1 MTSTSTRYATT
12 SGRYEPEG
20 IYLSA
25 PLKGACVIVQGWG
38 AHPEQHARYSYNGV
52 RLKGHPGVDFQAEPG
67 VDVLAVDD
75 GRVTEISI
83 ERGGLGR
90 YLKVEHRWGESF
102 YAQLGDILVEAGQV
116 VSRGQVLA
124 HVEYAPG
131 ALTAYP
137 PHLHFALRIAP
148 YNRFDGWGGFTDP
161 LPYLVTAEITTVEA
175 GGDEAVPA
183 AIPPLLDERPGMRR
197 P

>member
-1 MTSTSTRYATT
+1 MSTNIARYATM

-25 PLKGACVIVQGWG
+25 PLEGACVVVQGWG
-38 AHPEQHARYSYNGV
+38 AHPDEHARYTYNGV
-52 RLKGHPGVDFQAEPG
+52 RLKGHPGVDLAAEPG
-67 VDVLAVDD
+67 ATVLAVDD

-83 ERGGLGR
+83 ERGGFGR

-102 YAQLGDILVEAGQV
+102 YAQLGEILVEAGQAIA
-116 VSRGQVLA
+116 RGQPLA
-124 HVEYAPG
+124 QVEERQSAPQV
-131 ALTAYP
+131 YP
-137 PHLHFALRIAP
+137 AHLHLALRIAP

-161 LPYLVTAEITTVEA
+161 LPYLVAAEVSTGETGA
-175 GGDEAVPA
+175 DEDAPA
-183 AIPPLLDERPGMRR
+183 PIPPLLIERPGMRR